1 MPQFDLHFLTPLL
14 FWTCVSFGV
23 LMYLLNKFA
32 LPGLMEMLDQR
43 EKKIKDDLA
52 DADRLKKEARDLLSQ
67 YESKLKAVYQEGQ
80 VILENARK
88 QAQEQLDD
96 NAKRVKQE
104 TDRMLA
110 DAKSE
115 VSRDKQKA
123 LQDVQ
128 KAAVELSL
136 LAAEKILAR
145 NLSDTDHKRLVD
157 EALQEISARFN

>member
-1 MPQFDLHFLTPLL
+1 MPQFDPTFMSSLL
-14 FWTCVSFGV
+14 FWSIISFGI
-23 LMYLLNKFA
+23 LMYLLNKYA
-32 LPGLMEMLDQR
+32 LPGLIEMLDQR
-43 EKKIKDDLA
+43 GKKIKDNLA

-80 VILENARK
+80 EILENARK
-88 QAQEQLDD
+88 QAQEQLED

-115 VSRDKQKA
+115 ISRDKQKA

-157 EALQEISARFN
+157 EALQEISERFN